1 MHPFALT
8 QYPRGVAVT
17 RSRSSRRRAR
27 RAAIA
32 VVVGLLGTGT
42 GQAFADPPQVQFH
55 PHLPGSHANVSRH
68 TVTRTVDTVRGVRQ
82 WHEAIGRSH
91 APVTGGRTQPAGSP
105 SDGGSFD
112 AWPAVLIVTAAALL
126 GGVALTRRHR
136 LPSTT

>member
-8 QYPRGVAVT
+8 SYPRRVAVT
-17 RSRSSRRRAR
+17 PTRSSRRRAR

-32 VVVGLLGTGT
+32 VVVGLLGTGA
-42 GQAFADPPQVQFH
+42 GQAFADPPQMQFRA
-55 PHLPGSHANVSRH
+55 HLPGSHAMVHQRQ
-68 TVTRTVDTVRGVRQ
+68 VTRTVDTVPGARAR
-82 WHEAIGRSH
+82 HDALGRSH

-112 AWPAVLIVTAAALL
+112 AWPAVLIVTAVALL
-126 GGVALTRRHR
+126 GGVALSRRHR

>member
-8 QYPRGVAVT
+8 TYPRRVAVT
-17 RSRSSRRRAR
+17 PTRSSRRRAR

-55 PHLPGSHANVSRH
+55 KHLPGSHAMVHQH
-68 TVTRTVDTVRGVRQ
+68 TVTRTVDTVRGPRQ
-82 WHEAIGRSH
+82 WHEAVGRSH
-91 APVTGGRTQPAGSP
+91 APVTGGLTQPVGSP

-112 AWPAVLIVTAAALL
+112 AWPAVLIVTVAALL
-126 GGVALTRRHR
+126 GAVARTRRHR